1 MRRIILKGKIHRARV
16 TEVNR
21 DYEGSLTV
29 DENLMNAAEMIPFEQ
44 VHVYNI
50 TNGER
55 FLTYLIKGE
64 KDSGVVGVNGAA
76 AHKAKVGD
84 EIIIAT
90 YVELEESEIDFI
102 IPKIVILDADNRI
115 KEVNSSG

>member
-1 MRRIILKGKIHRARV
+1 MRRIMLKAKVHRAKV
-16 TEVNR
+16 TQTDL
-21 DYEGSLTV
+21 DYKGSLTL
-29 DENLMNAAEMIPFEQ
+29 DAELMDAADMLPYEQ

-64 KDSGVVGVNGAA
+64 KDSGIVGINGAA

-84 EIIIAT
+84 ELIIAT
-90 YVELEESEIDFI
+90 YTVLGEEKTDYF
-102 IPKIVILDADNRI
+102 IPKIIMVDENNHI
-115 KEVNSSG
+115 KQIK